1 MNQVDFQ
8 KWKSVSGYKIY
19 ILMRQDDFEK
29 FIPVPGFKNIY
40 FDEER

>member
-1 MNQVDFQ
+1 MSQVDFQ

-19 ILMRQDDFEK
+19 ILMRQVDFEK
-29 FIPVPGFKNIY
+29 LIPVPGYKNIY